1 MDFDSLKISG
11 DGGVKSYETAES
23 VNLGKNAENKIKSDV
38 NVKINSDRQNYFKKE
53 DADGNVQSQ
62 YKGNYEESLD
72 KAVQMANKKIAHTNK
87 AFSYSIHE
95 KTKQVMVKITDS
107 DTGEVIREIPS
118 EKSLDLFAKL
128 QELAGILIDEKR

>member
-1 MDFDSLKISG
+1 MDFDSLKISS
-11 DGGVKSYETAES
+11 DGGVKSFDAAES
-23 VNLGKNAENKIKSDV
+23 MNLGKNAENKIKSDA
-38 NVKINSDRQNYFKKE
+38 NLKIDADKHNLSKKE
-53 DADGNVQSQ
+53 EADGTVY

-72 KAVQMANKKIAHTNK
+72 KAVQMANKKIAHTNR

-95 KTKQVMVKITDS
+95 KTKQVMVKVTDS
-107 DTGEVIREIPS
+107 ETGEVIREIPS